1 MLIEKYINKTKMT
14 LNIKSETDLY
24 KQFNQTNIVR
34 ILRLV
39 TRYMNNEISQRLT
52 RKGHGGL
59 SVRHLSVFEN
69 LDFEGTNIV
78 SLAGRAGMTKQAMSK
93 LVKETTHLGY
103 VSVKTDPKDSRVVTV
118 VFTDKG
124 IDFLRDLR
132 EEIAM
137 TRDEI
142 LNMGII
148 SGKEATEMTTS
159 LIKLLNYFKTTF
171 N

>member
-1 MLIEKYINKTKMT
+1 MT
-14 LNIKSETDLY
+14 LDIKSETDLY

-39 TRYMNNEISQRLT
+39 TRYMNNEISERLLK
-52 RKGHGGL
+52 KGHEGL

-78 SLAGRAGMTKQAMSK
+78 NLASRAGMTKQAMSK
-93 LVKETTHLGY
+93 LVKEVTHLGY
-103 VSVKTDPKDSRVVTV
+103 VSAKTDQKDSRVVTV
-118 VFTDKG
+118 LFTEKG

-132 EEIAM
+132 EEVAI
-137 TRDEI
+137 TKEEI
-142 LNMGII
+142 LNTGII

-159 LIKLLNYFKTTF
+159 LIKLLNYFKTAF